1 MINEKENLLAIEI
14 AESLND
20 QKSLPLYLQMTNKYS
35 AVFLREKL
43 REALAVPPEKVRK
56 NRGALFTWMVKNHA
70 KYQEFHSRD

>member
-1 MINEKENLLAIEI
+1 MNNDNENILAMEI

-20 QKSLPLYLQMTNKYS
+20 QKSLPLYLQMTQKYS
-35 AVFLREKL
+35 PVFLRDKL